1 MSWGVLWGHYATKKT
16 TYKILQDG
24 YYWPTLHRD
33 AQHYVSHCDEY
44 QRSGNLTKRDEIPL
58 EPQVSLEPFD
68 KWGLEFVG
76 LINPPSN
83 QKNHILVCTNYL
95 RKWVE
100 VKAMRNTIEEK
111 VPQFLHENIFSRFG
125 VPREIVIDQGPCSP
139 HVSLNTPCNWKTC
152 TI

>member
-1 MSWGVLWGHYATKKT
+1 
-16 TYKILQDG
+16 LQDG

-33 AQHYVSHCDEY
+33 AQHYVSHCDEC
-44 QRSGNLTKRDEIPL
+44 QRMGKITKRDEIPL
-58 EPQVSLEPFD
+58 QPQVSLEPFD
-68 KWGLEFVG
+68 KWGLDFVG
-76 LINPPSN
+76 PINPPSN

-125 VPREIVIDQGPCSP
+125 VPREIVIDQGPPFTSSFIE
-139 HVSLNTPCNWKTC
+139 HIMQLNKIHHINYATYHPQENG
-152 TI
+152 